1 MEAEHMR
8 RRKDREPS
16 EAELALW
23 AEVVRHVRPMPG
35 RRPLIQNTSPAPA
48 APVSPET
55 PPATPPAFGKPP
67 APAPL
72 PPLAPLERRLRTKL
86 KRGREP
92 IEGVIDLHG
101 MRQDEAH
108 GALIGFLE
116 RSSARG
122 ARLVLIVTGKGGQ
135 GSEDAQGAFHER
147 GVLRRNVPH
156 WLRMAELRRLVL
168 GFEEADARH
177 GGSGAL
183 YVRLRRPGPEGR
195 REGWA

>member
-35 RRPLIQNTSPAPA
+35 RRPLIQSASPAPA

-55 PPATPPAFGKPP
+55 PPATPPASGKPP

-86 KRGREP
+86 KHGREP